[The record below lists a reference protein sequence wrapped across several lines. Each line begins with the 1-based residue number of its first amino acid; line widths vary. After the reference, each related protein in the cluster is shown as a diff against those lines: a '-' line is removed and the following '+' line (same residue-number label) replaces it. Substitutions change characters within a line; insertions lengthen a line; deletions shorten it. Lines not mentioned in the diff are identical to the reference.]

1 MKNPISE
8 RVRKVKPSATIAIS
22 SKAMEMRSAGVD
34 VISMSAGEPDFDTP
48 EYIKDAAKMAMDSG
62 MTKYTQVDGL
72 PDLKHAII
80 NKFSEDNQLI
90 YDPENILVST
100 GAKQTLYNLFQAI
113 LGPGD
118 EVIIISPYWVSYPD
132 MVLLADAKPVIV
144 DTFQENNFALKINAF
159 ADAINDKTKLVIINS
174 PSNPTGITFSR
185 SDYESIGAILQNHP
199 DVYVATDDMYEYIYW
214 GDEPFISF
222 AQACPSLFDRTITIN
237 GVSKSYAMTGW
248 RIGYCG
254 GPSDVIG
261 GMKKVQSQSTSNAS
275 SISQAA
281 AIAALNGSKDEIYS
295 MVEQYK
301 LRHDYL
307 YTALNDIDGFKTT
320 PGTGAFYLFPDVTNV
335 IEQIG
340 FSDDVELS
348 EYLIEKANVAVVPG
362 SAFGS
367 PGYIRLSYAT
377 SLELIKEAVKRI
389 SNTLVYHA

>member
-1 MKNPISE
+1 MKNPLSE
-8 RVRKVKPSATIAIS
+8 RVIKVKPSATIAIS

-62 MTKYTQVDGL
+62 MTKYTQVDGV
-72 PDLKHAII
+72 PDLKQAII
-80 NKFSEDNQLI
+80 NKFSEDNDLI

-144 DTFQENNFALKINAF
+144 DTFQENDFALDISAF

-281 AIAALNGSKDEIYS
+281 AIAALNGSKDEIDS

-307 YTALNDIDGFKTT
+307 CSALNDIDGFKTT

-335 IEQIG
+335 IEQKG
-340 FSDDVELS
+340 FADDIELS
-348 EYLIEKANVAVVPG
+348 QYLIEKANVAVVPG

-367 PGYIRLSYAT
+367 PRYIRLSYAT

-389 SNTLVYHA
+389 SNSLD

>member
-1 MKNPISE
+1 MKNPLSE
-8 RVRKVKPSATIAIS
+8 RVIKVKPSATIAIS

-62 MTKYTQVDGL
+62 MTKYTQVDGV
-72 PDLKHAII
+72 PDLKQAII
-80 NKFSEDNQLI
+80 NKFSEDNDLI

-144 DTFQENNFALKINAF
+144 DTFQENDFALDISAF
-159 ADAINDKTKLVIINS
+159 ADAINDRTKLVIINS

-185 SDYESIGAILQNHP
+185 ADYESIGAILKNHP

-281 AIAALNGSKDEIYS
+281 AIAALNGSKDEIQS

-307 YTALNDIDGFKTT
+307 CSALNDIDGFKTT

-348 EYLIEKANVAVVPG
+348 QYLIEKANVAVVPG

-389 SNTLVYHA
+389 SNSLD

>member
-8 RVRKVKPSATIAIS
+8 RLRQVKPSATIAIS
-22 SKAMEMRSAGVD
+22 SKAMEMRAAGIN

-48 EYIKDAAKMAMDSG
+48 EFIKQAAKDAMDNG

-72 PDLKHAII
+72 PELKDVII
-80 NKFSEDNQLI
+80 NKFINDNDLTYQR
-90 YDPENILVST
+90 ENILVST

-144 DTFQENNFALKINAF
+144 DTYQENDFSINFDEF
-159 ADAINDKTKLVIINS
+159 ADAVNEKTKLVIINS
-174 PSNPTGITFSR
+174 PSNPTGITYSKN
-185 SDYESIGAILQNHP
+185 DYQAIGSILEKYP
-199 DVYVATDDMYEYIYW
+199 DTYIATDDMYEYIYW
-214 GDEPFISF
+214 GEDPFVSF
-222 AQACPSLFDRTITIN
+222 AQACPDLFDRTITIN

-254 GPSDVIG
+254 GPANVVG
-261 GMKKVQSQSTSNAS
+261 AMKKVQSQSTSNPS

-281 AIAALNGSKDEIYS
+281 TIAALDGPKDEIYE

-301 LRHDYL
+301 IRHDYL
-307 YTALNDIDGFKTT
+307 FSALNAINGFKAS
-320 PGTGAFYLFPDVTNV
+320 PGTGAFYLFPDVKSAIKN
-335 IEQIG
+335 IG
-340 FSDDVELS
+340 FSDDIEFS
-348 EYLIEKANVAVVPG
+348 EYLIETANVAVVPG

-367 PGYIRLSYAT
+367 SGYVRLSYAT
-377 SLELIKEAVKRI
+377 SLEQIEDAVDRI
-389 SNTLVYHA
+389 SKSLD

>member
-62 MTKYTQVDGL
+62 MTKYTQVDGV
-72 PDLKHAII
+72 PDLKQAII
-80 NKFSEDNQLI
+80 NKFSEDNDLI

-144 DTFQENNFALKINAF
+144 DTFQENDFALDISAF

-281 AIAALNGSKDEIYS
+281 AITALNGSKDEIYS

-307 YTALNDIDGFKTT
+307 CAALNDIDGFKTT

-335 IEQIG
+335 IEQKG
-340 FSDDVELS
+340 FADDVELS
-348 EYLIEKANVAVVPG
+348 QYLIEKANVAVIPG

-389 SNTLVYHA
+389 SNSLD

>member
-8 RVRKVKPSATIAIS
+8 RLRQVKPSATIAIS
-22 SKAMEMRSAGVD
+22 SKAMEMRAAGIN

-48 EYIKDAAKMAMDSG
+48 EFIKQAAKDAMDNG

-72 PDLKHAII
+72 PELKDAII
-80 NKFSEDNQLI
+80 NKFINDNDLTYQR
-90 YDPENILVST
+90 ENILVST

-132 MVLLADAKPVIV
+132 MVHLADAKPMIV
-144 DTFQENNFALKINAF
+144 DTYQEDDFSINFDEF
-159 ADAINDKTKLVIINS
+159 TDAVNEKTKLVIINS
-174 PSNPTGITFSR
+174 PSNPTGISYNKN
-185 SDYESIGAILQNHP
+185 DYQAIGSILEKYPNA
-199 DVYVATDDMYEYIYW
+199 YVATDDMYEYIYW
-214 GDEPFISF
+214 GEAPFVSF
-222 AQACPSLFDRTITIN
+222 AQACPDLFDRTITIN

-254 GPSDVIG
+254 GPANVVG
-261 GMKKVQSQSTSNAS
+261 AMKKIQSQSTSNPS

-281 AIAALNGSKDEIYS
+281 TIAALNGPKDEIYE

-301 LRHDYL
+301 IRHDYL
-307 YTALNDIDGFKTT
+307 FSALNDINGFKAS
-320 PGTGAFYLFPDVTNV
+320 PGTGAFYLFPNV
-335 IEQIG
+335 KSAIKNKG
-340 FSDDVELS
+340 FSDDIEFS

-377 SLELIKEAVKRI
+377 SLEQLKHAVDRI
-389 SNTLVYHA
+389 SKSLY

>member
-8 RVRKVKPSATIAIS
+8 RLRQVKPSATIAIS
-22 SKAMEMRSAGVD
+22 SKAMEMRAAGIN

-48 EYIKDAAKMAMDSG
+48 EFIKQAAKDAMDNG

-72 PDLKHAII
+72 PELKDVII
-80 NKFSEDNQLI
+80 NKFINDNDLTYQR
-90 YDPENILVST
+90 ENILVST

-144 DTFQENNFALKINAF
+144 DTYQENDFSINFDEF
-159 ADAINDKTKLVIINS
+159 ADAVNEKTKLVIINS
-174 PSNPTGITFSR
+174 PSNPTGITYSKN
-185 SDYESIGAILQNHP
+185 DYQAIGSILEKYP
-199 DVYVATDDMYEYIYW
+199 DTYIATDDMYEYIYW
-214 GDEPFISF
+214 GEDPFVSF
-222 AQACPSLFDRTITIN
+222 AQACPDLFDRTITIN

-254 GPSDVIG
+254 GPANVVG
-261 GMKKVQSQSTSNAS
+261 AMKKVQSQSTSNPS

-281 AIAALNGSKDEIYS
+281 TIAALDGPKDEIYE

-301 LRHDYL
+301 IRHDYL
-307 YTALNDIDGFKTT
+307 FSALNAINGFKAS
-320 PGTGAFYLFPDVTNV
+320 PGTGAFYLFPDVKSAIKNM
-335 IEQIG
+335 G
-340 FSDDVELS
+340 FSDDIEFS
-348 EYLIEKANVAVVPG
+348 EYLIETANVAVVPG

-367 PGYIRLSYAT
+367 SGYVRLSYAT
-377 SLELIKEAVKRI
+377 SLEQIEDAVDRI
-389 SNTLVYHA
+389 SKSLD

>member
-1 MKNPISE
+1 MKNPLSE
-8 RVRKVKPSATIAIS
+8 RVIKVKPSATIAIS

-48 EYIKDAAKMAMDSG
+48 EYIKDAAKIAMDSG
-62 MTKYTQVDGL
+62 MTKYTQVDGV
-72 PDLKHAII
+72 PDLKQAII
-80 NKFSEDNQLI
+80 NKFSEDNDLI

-144 DTFQENNFALKINAF
+144 DSYQENDFALDISAF

-281 AIAALNGSKDEIYS
+281 AIAALNGSKDEIDS

-307 YTALNDIDGFKTT
+307 YSALNDIDGFKTT

-335 IEQIG
+335 IEQKG

-348 EYLIEKANVAVVPG
+348 QYLIEKANVAVVPG

-377 SLELIKEAVKRI
+377 SLELIKEAVNRI
-389 SNTLVYHA
+389 SNSLD

>member
-8 RVRKVKPSATIAIS
+8 RVKKVKPSATIAIS
-22 SKAMEMRSAGVD
+22 SKAMEMRSAGID

-48 EYIKDAAKMAMDSG
+48 EHIKDAAKVAMDDG

-72 PDLKHAII
+72 PELKQAII
-80 NKFSEDNQLI
+80 NKFRDDNELI
-90 YDPENILVST
+90 YHPENILVST

-132 MVLLADAKPVIV
+132 MVLLADAKPIIV
-144 DTFQENNFALKINAF
+144 DTFQKNDFSLDLSAFKEALNER
-159 ADAINDKTKLVIINS
+159 TKLVIINS
-174 PSNPTGITFSR
+174 PSNPTGITFGR
-185 SDYESIGAILQNHP
+185 SDYESIGTILEDHP

-214 GDEPFISF
+214 GEEPFVSF

-254 GPSDVIG
+254 GPTDVIG
-261 GMKKVQSQSTSNAS
+261 AMKKVQSQSTSNPS

-281 AIAALNGSKDEIYS
+281 TIAALNGSKDEIYA

-307 YTALNDIDGFKTT
+307 CNALNDIDGFKTS
-320 PGTGAFYLFPDVTNV
+320 PGSGAFYLFPDVKNV
-335 IEQIG
+335 IKNKG

-348 EYLIEKANVAVVPG
+348 QYFIEEAKVAVIPG

-367 PGYIRLSYAT
+367 KGYIRLSYAT
-377 SLELIKEAVKRI
+377 SHEQIKEAVERI
-389 SNTLVYHA
+389 SNSLN

>member
-8 RVRKVKPSATIAIS
+8 RLRQVKPSATIAIS
-22 SKAMEMRSAGVD
+22 SKAMEMRAAGIN

-48 EYIKDAAKMAMDSG
+48 EFIKQAAKDAMDNG

-72 PDLKHAII
+72 PELKDAII
-80 NKFSEDNQLI
+80 NKFINDNDLTYQR
-90 YDPENILVST
+90 ENILVST

-132 MVLLADAKPVIV
+132 MVHLADAKPMIV
-144 DTFQENNFALKINAF
+144 DTYQEDDFSINFDEF
-159 ADAINDKTKLVIINS
+159 TDAVNEKTKLVIINS
-174 PSNPTGITFSR
+174 PSNPTGITYSKN
-185 SDYESIGAILQNHP
+185 DYQAIGSILEKYP
-199 DVYVATDDMYEYIYW
+199 DTYIATDDMYEYIYW
-214 GDEPFISF
+214 GEDPFVSF
-222 AQACPSLFDRTITIN
+222 AQACPDLFDRTITIN

-254 GPSDVIG
+254 GPANVVG
-261 GMKKVQSQSTSNAS
+261 AMKKIQSQSTSNPS

-281 AIAALNGSKDEIYS
+281 TIAALNGPKDGIYE

-301 LRHDYL
+301 IRHDYL
-307 YTALNDIDGFKTT
+307 FSALNDINGFKAS
-320 PGTGAFYLFPDVTNV
+320 PGTGAFYLFPNV
-335 IEQIG
+335 KSAIKNKG
-340 FSDDVELS
+340 FSDDIEFS

-377 SLELIKEAVKRI
+377 SLEQLEHAVDRI
-389 SNTLVYHA
+389 SKSLY

>member
-1 MKNPISE
+1 MNNPISE

-22 SKAMEMRSAGVD
+22 SKAMEMRSAGIN

-48 EYIKDAAKMAMDSG
+48 EHIKDAAKAAMDSG
-62 MTKYTQVDGL
+62 KTKYTQVDGT
-72 PDLKHAII
+72 PELKEAII
-80 NKFSEDNQLI
+80 NKFNDDNDLSYQ
-90 YDPENILVST
+90 PENILVST

-113 LGPGD
+113 LGDGD

-132 MVLLADAKPVIV
+132 MVLLADAKPVFI
-144 DTFQENNFALKINAF
+144 DTHQENNFSLDLNAF
-159 ADAINDKTKLVIINS
+159 SNAINERTKLVIINS
-174 PSNPTGITFSR
+174 PSNPTGITFTR
-185 SDYESIGAILQNHP
+185 SDYESIGAVLEDYP
-199 DVYVATDDMYEYIYW
+199 SVYVATDDMYEYIYW
-214 GDEPFISF
+214 GDEPFVSF

-254 GPSDVIG
+254 GPADVIG
-261 GMKKVQSQSTSNAS
+261 AMKKVQSQSTSNPS

-281 AIAALNGSKDEIYS
+281 TVAALNGSKDEVFS

-307 YTALNDIDGFKTT
+307 CSALNDIEGFKTS
-320 PGTGAFYLFPDVTNV
+320 PGTGAFYLFPDVKNV
-335 IEQIG
+335 IEKKG

-348 EYLIEKANVAVVPG
+348 EYLIETANVAVVPG

-367 PGYIRLSYAT
+367 IGYIRLSYAT
-377 SLELIKEAVKRI
+377 GLEQIKEAVERI
-389 SNTLVYHA
+389 TKSLV